1 MMHFES
7 TTVHGYGRGKG
18 LGFPTINM
26 VVPLHGFS
34 DMRHGV
40 YAARANVDGVEYG
53 GALYYGPAPTF
64 DQNEIALEIYL
75 LDAPHFSIEKGA
87 PVAVDIVQFIR
98 PVMKFDTPELLVQ
111 QMQRDEQAIRQVLK
125 I

>member
-1 MMHFES
+1 MHFES
-7 TTVHGYGRGKG
+7 TTIHGYGRGKG

-26 VVPLHGFS
+26 IVPLHGFA
-34 DMRHGV
+34 DMSEGV
-40 YAARANVDGVEYG
+40 HAARARVDGVEYS

-64 DQNEIALEIYL
+64 DQSEIALEIYL
-75 LDAPHFSIEKGA
+75 LDAPDFSIEKGA
-87 PVAVDIVQFIR
+87 RVAVDVMQFIR

>member
-1 MMHFES
+1 MHFES
-7 TTVHGYGRGKG
+7 TTVRGHGRGKG
-18 LGFPTINM
+18 LGFPTINL
-26 VVPLHGFS
+26 VVPLQGFS
-34 DMRHGV
+34 EMLQGV
-40 YAARANVDGVEYG
+40 YAARASVDGVKYS

-75 LDAPHFSIEKGA
+75 LDAPDFSIEKGA
-87 PVAVDIVQFIR
+87 HVAVDVGQFIR

-111 QMQRDEQAIRQVLK
+111 QMQSDEQAIRQVLK